1 MLCSEDFEQEELMAS
16 VKQDRALDSTL
27 GAIVAHPLRARCLT
41 ILTERTASPK
51 EIANQIDEEVG
62 NVAYH
67 VKRLGQMGAVEL
79 VDTAQRRGAT
89 EHFWRAIKR
98 PHVSDAE
105 YTDLST
111 EERLRFDRFIL
122 QLSVA
127 DAATAIESGSFA
139 ARPDHHVARFPAR
152 VDDQGF
158 KELNDIYNEAL
169 DKALEVQA
177 ASAERMQKDPEAV
190 AIPARVVSMVFE
202 MERPGA

>member
-1 MLCSEDFEQEELMAS
+1 MAS
-16 VKQDRALDSTL
+16 VKQGRALDSTL

-41 ILTERTASPK
+41 ILTERIASPK
-51 EIANQIDEEVG
+51 EIANEIDEEVG

-67 VKRLGQMGAVEL
+67 VKVLKEMETIEL

-98 PHVSDAE
+98 PQVTDAE
-105 YTDLST
+105 YAELSV

-127 DAATAIESGSFA
+127 DAAIAIETGSFA
-139 ARPDHHVARFPAR
+139 ERPDHHVARFPAP

-158 KELNDIYNEAL
+158 KELNAIYNDAL
-169 DKALEVQA
+169 AKAIEIQA
-177 ASAERMQKDPEAV
+177 TSAERMQKDPD
-190 AIPARVVSMVFE
+190 AIAIQARVVSMVFE
-202 MERPGA
+202 MD